1 MRRAFAIGGI
11 VLGTIAVC
19 AALSPSL
26 AEAGSP
32 HPYIRWDNAQNQV
45 EMIIPPDA
53 CANLGSS
60 HCVWMLW
67 VNEPRET
74 PPVTVGYQIGTGG
87 TLAIPY
93 PSFCG
98 VLQADK
104 LVTIQ
109 ADLLSGQGHWT
120 FLGGSRHHIINCALL
135 RPDAASQ
142 VPSPPP
148 VAVAPP
154 PGLPSQAT
162 LDASS
167 GSLND
172 TPVNASIPPTSW
184 IPSELVGAASI
195 LVLAFLLKTKRMFK

>member
-1 MRRAFAIGGI
+1 
-11 VLGTIAVC
+11 
-19 AALSPSL
+19 
-26 AEAGSP
+26 
-32 HPYIRWDNAQNQV
+32 
-45 EMIIPPDA
+45 MIIPPAA

-109 ADLLSGQGHWT
+109 ADLLSGQG
-120 FLGGSRHHIINCALL
+120 
-135 RPDAASQ
+135 Q
-142 VPSPPP
+142 VSAPP
-148 VAVAPP
+148 VTVAPP

-167 GSLND
+167 GDLND
-172 TPVNASIPPTSW
+172 APVNASIPPTSW
-184 IPSELVGAASI
+184 IPSELIGGASI
-195 LVLAFLLKTKRMFK
+195 LVLAFLLKTKRLFK